1 MKNSLAIVDRYQAKY
16 IFFPSKDD
24 PFTYL
29 IRHTEGWH
37 VIYDDGVS
45 CVFERNQSKS

>member
-1 MKNSLAIVDRYQAKY
+1 LKNSLAIVDRYHAKY

-29 IRHTEGWH
+29 VRHTEGWH